1 MFLKPQKLGND
12 GLSEEE
18 LLADRKNCKKIGPCG
33 VGKKALYLNSFY
45 IDRQYYI
52 PVRSV
57 SRVFKRVAMSKGG
70 FSGKGM
76 FATIPY
82 LVVVYEDGKEKQ
94 CNFKY
99 EDQVDI
105 FLSWIRQDFPQ
116 IKTVSHV
123 AEVRMAEEEK
133 LKRQKKTVPLSE
145 KAGET
150 VEQLLEAKEYLEQ
163 KPVLFTELSNAARKK
178 RTYEQTKPYYKWG
191 ALFFVL
197 LGIAA
202 LIYGV
207 ISLRT
212 QAPFAVWFVLFG
224 IAAIFLFSGANVMP
238 TSRNNREA
246 IESRLAAAEEAV
258 ERFREVCPDASFAVG
273 ECMNGDPFELALALV
288 RYGFR
293 VPEIYGTITAE
304 NFVYIR
310 HLAEL
315 SPDTKVF
322 SNMEPTMLYYD
333 PSGSGVNLTI
343 GKDAGYYH
351 RDQPN
356 AVWNQDRQPYG
367 YAGVR
372 RLFEILT
379 EKVLQKGEK
388 V

>member
-1 MFLKPQKLGND
+1 MNQMFKKASSVFTAIVCAASITFSGASLV
-12 GLSEEE
+12 
-18 LLADRKNCKKIGPCG
+18 LADGE
-33 VGKKALYLNSFY
+33 
-45 IDRQYYI
+45 ID
-52 PVRSV
+52 
-57 SRVFKRVAMSKGG
+57 
-70 FSGKGM
+70 
-76 FATIPY
+76 
-82 LVVVYEDGKEKQ
+82 
-94 CNFKY
+94 
-99 EDQVDI
+99 
-105 FLSWIRQDFPQ
+105 
-116 IKTVSHV
+116 
-123 AEVRMAEEEK
+123 
-133 LKRQKKTVPLSE
+133 
-145 KAGET
+145 
-150 VEQLLEAKEYLEQ
+150 
-163 KPVLFTELSNAARKK
+163 
-178 RTYEQTKPYYKWG
+178 EQTKTTIETTAEGLTNTIIP
-191 ALFFVL
+191 LTEDE
-197 LGIAA
+197 IAA
-202 LIYGV
+202 YMESGDAFTENAMTAWDSAREDLGDLKKAGSAEIEYSNDEYTATVPVEFEKEDAEFIYVFDKNLTPTSLSVDVKYSFATTMKNAALNTIMGLGTVFVILIMLIFL
-207 ISLRT
+207 ISLF
-212 QAPFAVWFVLFG
+212 QFIPG
-224 IAAIFLFSGANVMP
+224 SGAQ
-238 TSRNNREA
+238 EA
-246 IESRLAAAEEAV
+246 KAKKKAAEEAV

-288 RYGFR
+288 RYGFQ

-372 RLFEILT
+372 RLFETLT